1 MQFFLHKIKIAA
13 PAALHETKGVFS
25 FAKENTPFGTPRE
38 RLRLVVSGLRKSF
51 AFGMGMPA
59 RGGAAFSVAI
69 PICLC
74 SYYPLLRSR
83 WQLCCL
89 TDVQSAGRAALQ
101 APDLQCRG
109 SRGTPLVL
117 SLGGVRGIFSFRKR
131 EYPPLPR
138 PHTLWGQKQPPALPS
153 ILLIV
158 VPISPTKN
166 KRLRAGHKTQHLPDD
181 WLLEH

>member
-1 MQFFLHKIKIAA
+1 MHKIKIAA

-83 WQLCCL
+83 GPLCGL
-89 TDVQSAGRAALQ
+89 PAVQSPRRAPLH
-101 APDLQCRG
+101 PSDRNCGGWRG
-109 SRGTPLVL
+109 PPLLL

-138 PHTLWGQKQPPALPS
+138 PHTLWGQKQPPAPPS